1 MVHYTIEIQHVL
13 NSPAD
18 ELTVDEFQ
26 KQTISY
32 KRILF

>member
-1 MVHYTIEIQHVL
+1 MAHYIIEIQRVL
-13 NSPAD
+13 NSPTD

>member
-18 ELTVDEFQ
+18 ELTAGEFI
-26 KQTISY
+26 KRTISY